1 MKEQLIGQIIAC
13 EWDMFGQVMNVGSR
27 ASCQEDPDTFRIM
40 RGSQFATWPED
51 VLDSYLEDLQ
61 TAQAEGR
68 NLLTEK
74 YARMMA
80 STHPFEYQQIQDQL
94 PVIAT
99 ETDKMIEEI
108 VAVNVSW
115 QRDVDQKYY
124 ELRRKGRPLTSEADN
139 WHTTSVETY
148 LRGELQTYSSKT
160 IVLLHAYTVQ
170 CQKQGRNLAEENL
183 VRIARA
189 YGKTL

>member
-139 WHTTSVETY
+139 WHTTSFETY

-183 VRIARA
+183 VRIAIA

>member
-1 MKEQLIGQIIAC
+1 MKEQLISQIIAC
-13 EWDMFGQVMNVGSR
+13 EWDMFGQVTNVGSR
-27 ASCQEDPDTFRIM
+27 ASCQDDPDTFRIM
-40 RGSQFATWPED
+40 RGSQFATWPD
-51 VLDSYLEDLQ
+51 DALRSYLDDLH
-61 TAQAEGR
+61 TAQIEGR

-99 ETDKMIEEI
+99 ETEKMIEEI
-108 VAVNVSW
+108 VAVNVNW
-115 QRDVDQKYY
+115 QGDVDRKYY
-124 ELRRKGRPLTSEADN
+124 ELRRRGRPLARDADN
-139 WHTTSVETY
+139 WYTTSFETY
-148 LRGELQTYSSKT
+148 LRGELQTYSRKT
-160 IVLLHAYTVQ
+160 IALLHAYTVQ

-183 VRIARA
+183 VQIAKA

>member
-1 MKEQLIGQIIAC
+1 MKEQLIDNLIAC
-13 EWDMFGQVMNVGSR
+13 EWDMFGQVTNAGSR
-27 ASCQEDPDTFRIM
+27 ASCQDDFDTFRIM

-51 VLDSYLEDLQ
+51 ALHSYLEDLQ

-80 STHPFEYQQIQDQL
+80 STHPFEYQQIQAQL
-94 PVIAT
+94 HVIDDET
-99 ETDKMIEEI
+99 EKMIEEI

-139 WHTTSVETY
+139 WHTTSFETY

-160 IVLLHAYTVQ
+160 IAMYHAYTVQ
-170 CQKQGRNLAEENL
+170 CQKEGRNLAEENL
-183 VRIARA
+183 AHIARA